1 MGWGGFWRTAVRW
14 AVAAAAALYA
24 AILLIDPYDTVWFSP
39 DLARAPVTT
48 NQRFSFPALARN
60 PRFDSAVVGTSTTR
74 LLRPAALDAALG
86 GAFVN
91 LSMNSGTAYEQSR
104 ILEVFARYHPAARA
118 VVIGID
124 VVWCEVQ
131 DDFERLTYRPFPSW
145 MYDTH
150 PTNDLPHLFNLPTLE
165 EAGRQLAYLTGLRPL
180 KYGLDGYTDFLPPA
194 LEYDVE
200 RARGH
205 IYGAPG
211 PRRKPAVEPPA
222 APTVAERASWTYATH
237 ALLAEML
244 GALPGQTLKI
254 LLIAPYHLF
263 AQPAEG
269 SLQAARWAECKRRLA
284 DLAGRTENTHVLD
297 FMIESEIT
305 GRDENYWD
313 PLHYSVEVA
322 DRLPG
327 LIAFAVRERR
337 GIPGW
342 FDYLLPA
349 REGASLLAT
358 IR

>member
-1 MGWGGFWRTAVRW
+1 MEWRGFWRTAVGW

-24 AILLIDPYDTVWFSP
+24 TILFIDPYDTVWFSP
-39 DLARAPVTT
+39 DLARAPVAT
-48 NQRFSFPALARN
+48 NQRFSFPALARS

-104 ILEVFARYHPAARA
+104 ILAVFARHHPAARA

-124 VVWCEVQ
+124 VVWCEVE
-131 DDFERLTYRPFPSW
+131 DDFARFTERPFPPW
-145 MYDTH
+145 MYDTDRA
-150 PTNDLPHLFNLPTLE
+150 NDLAHLFNLPALE

-194 LEYDVE
+194 HEYDLE

-205 IYGAPG
+205 IYGALG
-211 PRRKPAVEPPA
+211 PRRRPATAPPA
-222 APTVAERASWTYATH
+222 APTAAERAGWIYATH
-237 ALLAEML
+237 DLLAAML
-244 GALPGQTLKI
+244 GALPDDTLKI
-254 LLIAPYHLF
+254 LLIAPYHFF
-263 AQPAEG
+263 AQPAAG

-284 DLAGRTENTHVLD
+284 DLAARNENAYVLD
-297 FMIESEIT
+297 FMIESRIT
-305 GRDENYWD
+305 DRDENYWD
-313 PLHYSVEVA
+313 PLHYSVDVA

-337 GIPGW
+337 GIPGM
-342 FDYLLPA
+342 FNYLAPG
-349 REGASLLAT
+349 REGTSLPLT